1 MSVAPSRSSSSDRR
15 PADRSESGVAV
26 IRFGDRRRRSL
37 RRRNYL
43 PYQLIS
49 QFQRDIII
57 GLVMIVAAG
66 ILMLILGAASEPFS
80 VRLIEEGPQYSAQAS
95 DGTVCQIYET
105 RPLDD
110 LEAPVRAMID
120 CGDQPSAGFVGVL
133 QYLLLAILG
142 VGVVLVVSGG
152 FALLVASYMS
162 REMLVVPTGVLGIIA
177 GIVAISW
184 GLTGDTP
191 GLVFQGARDLATTGV
206 LKTGGAL
213 TNRDGAAAWGVG
225 LIAASALRLTRR

>member
-1 MSVAPSRSSSSDRR
+1 M
-15 PADRSESGVAV
+15 
-26 IRFGDRRRRSL
+26 RFGDRRRRSL

-49 QFQRDIII
+49 QFQRDMII
-57 GLVMIVAAG
+57 GLAMIVASG
-66 ILMLILGAASEPFS
+66 ILMLILGAASDPFT
-80 VRLIEEGPQYSAQAS
+80 VRLIEEGPQYSAQTG

-120 CGDQPSAGFVGVL
+120 CGDQPSPGIVGVI
-133 QYLLLAILG
+133 QYVLIAILG
-142 VGVVLVVSGG
+142 VGVVLLVSGG
-152 FALLVASYMS
+152 FALLVASSMS
-162 REMLVVPTGVLGIIA
+162 REMLVVPTAVLGIIG

-184 GLTGDTP
+184 GSTGDAP
-191 GLVFQGARDLATTGV
+191 GLVFQGARDVAVTGV

-213 TNRDGAAAWGVG
+213 TNGDGAIAWGIG
-225 LIAASALRLTRR
+225 LIAASAFRLTRR

>member
-1 MSVAPSRSSSSDRR
+1 M
-15 PADRSESGVAV
+15 
-26 IRFGDRRRRSL
+26 RFGDRRRRSL

-57 GLVMIVAAG
+57 GLVMIVASG
-66 ILMLILGAASEPFS
+66 ILMLILGAASDPFT
-80 VRLIEEGPQYSAQAS
+80 VKLIEEGPQYSAQTS

-105 RPLDD
+105 RLLDD

-120 CGDQPSAGFVGVL
+120 CGDQSGVGVVGVI

-142 VGVVLVVSGG
+142 VGVVLVASGG
-152 FALLVASYMS
+152 FALIVASYMS
-162 REMLVVPTGVLGIIA
+162 REMLVVPTGVLGIIG

-184 GLTGDTP
+184 GLTGDSP
-191 GLVFQGARDLATTGV
+191 GLVFQGARDLAVTGV

-213 TNRDGAAAWGVG
+213 TNGDGSVAWGVG
-225 LIAASALRLTRR
+225 LIAASVFRLTRR